1 MYNKEHITPVLVYL
15 PNELVEIMDMERG
28 GRPRSH
34 FLATMAEL
42 YYEELENYEQRENA
56 PKM

>member
-15 PNELVEIMDMERG
+15 PNELVQIMDKERRG
-28 GRPRSH
+28 LSRSR

-42 YYEELENYEQRENA
+42 YYEELENYEQHENA